1 MEDQIL
7 ALYGILEEH
16 CIVDPD
22 RDCCSSDAPDCV
34 WCLARYLVNRGV
46 RAPVGESEIKKPP
59 R

>member
-22 RDCCSSDAPDCV
+22 RECCSSDAPDCV

-46 RAPVGESEIKKPP
+46 RAPEREGSHDC
-59 R
+59 